1 MKIIADCFPVMLEK
15 NKMSLLLNC
24 PPFSSELTRG
34 FMVRKDRMLSR
45 KSLLLQNISLPKPK
59 NAAAVHE
66 RTQKEIQTV
75 ALNCGLPS
83 HLLCKDLTSGEVG
96 VG

>member
-1 MKIIADCFPVMLEK
+1 MKIIADCFPIMLEK
-15 NKMSLLLNC
+15 NKMSFLLNC

-59 NAAAVHE
+59 ML
-66 RTQKEIQTV
+66 QQLMKEHRKKPRQYR
-75 ALNCGLPS
+75 
-83 HLLCKDLTSGEVG
+83 
-96 VG
+96 